1 MDRMW
6 APWRHDYVTS
16 AGQPSGCV
24 LCRALEGAGGGD
36 RLVVHVGSLNF
47 VVMNLFP
54 YNAGHLLVA
63 TRRHVGS
70 LNDASPEELT
80 EMMGLAR
87 RLEEVLADA
96 YHPEGINLG
105 MNLGRSAGAG
115 GADDVHLHVVPAR
128 ADHGGPAGR
137 PGGGPRHPAPGT
149 AGVPGGRGRDL
160 PFQGLRGGL
169 GADRELA
176 SRSLPAVLA
185 LPPVGPDPLRGHGG
199 WAPEIRRWRA

>member
-115 GADDVHLHVVPAR
+115 GADHIHRHVVPRWTGDTTFLTVLGDPRVIPEDPVKACERLR
-128 ADHGGPAGR
+128 ASS
-137 PGGGPRHPAPGT
+137 PR
-149 AGVPGGRGRDL
+149 
-160 PFQGLRGGL
+160 
-169 GADRELA
+169 
-176 SRSLPAVLA
+176 
-185 LPPVGPDPLRGHGG
+185 
-199 WAPEIRRWRA
+199 